1 MGPLRRVRGTLTF
14 AALALVVAAVAT
26 ELSKPEEERTWHG
39 RVGGVVPY
47 DFRPP
52 TWERIRSAYWN
63 PDSER
68 LFTDRVFGVGWA
80 VNLYQAKRLL
90 QAAFDRLMGAPPPL
104 SIRMSSREPM
114 ATGSSRSRRKREE
127 PVGSPAVPGRRRG

>member
-1 MGPLRRVRGTLTF
+1 MVR
-14 AALALVVAAVAT
+14 LAVLGLVIAAVAT

-39 RVGGVVPY
+39 RVWGVVPY

-68 LFTDRVFGVGWA
+68 LFSDRVFGVGWA

-90 QAAFDRLMGAPPPL
+90 ESVFDRVVGTPPPL
-104 SIRMSSREPM
+104 PIRMSERGPAS
-114 ATGSSRSRRKREE
+114 TSSRGARRERD
-127 PVGSPAVPGRRRG
+127 

>member
-1 MGPLRRVRGTLTF
+1 MRTLRGLRRLVR
-14 AALALVVAAVAT
+14 LAVVGLFVAAVAT
-26 ELSKPEEERTWHG
+26 ELAKPEEERTWHG
-39 RVGGVVPY
+39 WVGGVVPY

-63 PDSER
+63 PDSDS

-90 QAAFDRLMGAPPPL
+90 PAGLDTPL
-104 SIRMSSREPM
+104 
-114 ATGSSRSRRKREE
+114 G
-127 PVGSPAVPGRRRG
+127 GR